1 MCWGSDVDLDENKV
15 SDDEPAEPSYPIFN
29 LVEIFDPTFVLAIKA
44 GFRKGCRKI
53 IGVDWCHLK
62 GPHGGILLTAVSM
75 DPNNSLFPLS
85 YAVVNRETKETW
97 KWFLILLKQN
107 LGIEDESRY
116 VFMSDKQKGLIQAFQ
131 EVLPG
136 AAHRFCVR
144 HMHSNFK
151 NAGFRVW
158 SGLVVTFLY
167 LWEMGLSGIP
177 CKHVTS
183 AIFNQKEDPEDYID
197 ECYSV
202 VTYKRVYASAI
213 MLIGGE
219 NQWNESSF
227 IPPLPQNFG
236 RRSGRP
242 SKFRRRDPDEPVMK
256 SKKGKVMKLKRQQT
270 IVKCSKCG
278 QLKHNTRTC
287 PNKNQPQPTGHSEGI
302 EDLTVIEPVDEVF
315 EDISAAPIPS
325 KLNGKDKGKI
335 VVPNE
340 NDSVNVDHTDPIH
353 ESATGPHI
361 LPPVP
366 VKSAKNDPQVPIQTL
381 PMHNPLPK
389 RLDAPQYINGPSMYA
404 QLQTGKNFENPS
416 GATSRYSPSFSFGI
430 SKFSWSA
437 SRARRSAL
445 RSPDLIVETRGR
457 RCSGASECSISSS
470 SANSMPSSSNRGT
483 AASSAPSR
491 QPSGTAISN

>member
-1 MCWGSDVDLDENKV
+1 MSIRNVPVYVELMGDLKTWHKSGNEQDNVVGEMGHENGVADLDDDDAEFADGDCLMMMIEYDDDDRV
-15 SDDEPAEPSYPIFN
+15 SDDS
-29 LVEIFDPTFVLAIKA
+29 AIKA

-53 IGVDWCHLK
+53 ICVDWCHLK
-62 GPHGGILLTAVSM
+62 GPHGGILLT
-75 DPNNSLFPLS
+75 
-85 YAVVNRETKETW
+85 T
-97 KWFLILLKQN
+97 N

-136 AAHRFCVR
+136 AAH
-144 HMHSNFK
+144 
-151 NAGFRVW
+151 

-197 ECYSV
+197 ECYFV

-219 NQWNESSF
+219 NQWNESLF

-242 SKFRRRDPDEPVMK
+242 SKCRRRDPDEPVMK

-270 IVKCSKCG
+270 TVKCSKCG

-287 PNKNQPQPTGHSEGI
+287 PNKNQPQPTGHSEG
-302 EDLTVIEPVDEVF
+302 
-315 EDISAAPIPS
+315 
-325 KLNGKDKGKI
+325 KYKGKI

-340 NDSVNVDHTDPIH
+340 NDYVNVDHTEPIH

-366 VKSAKNDPQVPIQTL
+366 SFVTSESAKNDPQVPIQTL

-404 QLQTGKNFENPS
+404 QLQMGKSFENPS
-416 GATSRYSPSFSFGI
+416 GATSRSNQQKLGNGPSLSDDRLIARYNNHSLFKYSPSFSFGI

-445 RSPDLIVETRGR
+445 RSPNSTVETRGR

-470 SANSMPSSSNRGT
+470 SANSMPSSSNRGA